1 MTTEVRR
8 PVRRGVAIGLVVS
21 VLASVAVSVP
31 GMRRLDMDE
40 TALAAARRTVEAI
53 ATARDAATVLASS
66 TSDGAPSV
74 GPDESAPWAPAPD
87 GPWIVAAGTSAA
99 GSGPVLRYTVEV
111 EDTLAIDLAGVVAVV
126 EGALYDSRSWSREVR
141 FERVDDPALASVR
154 VLVARPEEVDR
165 LCLSAGLDT
174 RSLYSCWN
182 GTFAALNSVRWVN
195 GAEAFA
201 GDIEAYRRYL
211 VNHEVGHALG
221 RRHEWCTTSGALAS
235 VMMQQ
240 TKGVGPC
247 VPNPWPYP

>member
-1 MTTEVRR
+1 MTSGVRR
-8 PVRRGVAIGLVVS
+8 PVPRGAAVGLVVS
-21 VLASVAVSVP
+21 VVAAVAVSVP

-40 TALAAARRTVEAI
+40 TALAAARRTVAAI
-53 ATARDAATVLASS
+53 ATARDTASVLADS
-66 TSDGAPSV
+66 TSDGAPIV
-74 GPDESAPWAPAPD
+74 GDDEWVPWTTAPD

-111 EDTLAIDLAGVVAVV
+111 EDALAIDLAGVVAAV
-126 EGALYDSRSWSREVR
+126 EGALYDPRSWSREVR

-165 LCLSAGLDT
+165 LCLSAGLET
-174 RSLYSCWN
+174 EGLYSCWN

-195 GAEAFA
+195 GADAFA
-201 GDIEAYRRYL
+201 GDIDSYRRYL

-235 VMMQQ
+235 IMMQQ
-240 TKGVGPC
+240 TKGVGLC
-247 VPNPWPYP
+247 LPNPWPYP